1 MGLLSQLKMKH
12 LLVSFLLFFSLKD
25 LGLEALSLE
34 RNYEILQCPFNE
46 PIIVGNI
53 QDPDLVETS
62 GLVASHQYPGVYY
75 SIQDSLNPSNVYVTN
90 EDGTSLGKFD
100 LEGIEQDDWEDI
112 TILKFE
118 GIDYIHIGDTG
129 NNYDGHCR
137 GIDYADMRVI
147 RFPEPE
153 IEKIINGLKTIPS
166 SDITIMT
173 LKNPNQPEVCDD
185 ATKQDFETLMAD
197 HISGDIY
204 MPQKNMYTSDVTLYK
219 FTPTKLSETIMMED
233 LGKLTALS
241 NDKKA
246 LGPYFDW
253 PMAITGGD
261 ISRGT
266 NQILIRNYPHIRKW
280 DRNDGQSVE
289 DAILGS
295 EPCEFTLIDEPLGES
310 VAIKADES
318 GFITTSDE
326 QVNAPLYFYE
336 YL

>member
-1 MGLLSQLKMKH
+1 
-12 LLVSFLLFFSLKD
+12 
-25 LGLEALSLE
+25 LGAEALASIQKDEL
-34 RNYEILQCPFNE
+34 LQCPFNE

-53 QDPDLVETS
+53 EDPELIETS
-62 GLVASHQYPGVYY
+62 GLVASHQHPGVYY
-75 SIQDSLNPSNVYVTN
+75 SIQDSLNPSKVYVIN
-90 EDGTSLGKFD
+90 EDGTNLGNFD

-112 TILKFE
+112 TILEIE
-118 GIDYIHIGDTG
+118 GVDHIHVGDIG

-147 RFPEPE
+147 RFPEPN
-153 IEKIINGLKTIPS
+153 IEKIINGLTTIPS

-173 LKNPNQPEVCDD
+173 LKNPNQPMVCDD

-197 HISGDIY
+197 PITGDIY
-204 MPQKNMYTSDVTLYK
+204 MPQKNMYTPDVTLYK
-219 FTPTKLSETIMMED
+219 FTPTKYSETIMMED
-233 LGKLTALS
+233 LGKITALS
-241 NDKKA
+241 DNKVH
-246 LGPYFDW
+246 GPYFDW

-261 ISRGT
+261 ISRGG
-266 NQILIRNYPHIRKW
+266 NQILIRNYPYIRMW

-289 DAILGS
+289 DAILES

-310 VAIKADES
+310 VAIKYDDS